1 MTRSTGRFVGYDCII
16 ESDIDIWGADPCGAE
31 GADPPDIRVTARPA
45 LSSSPPDAGIYR
57 WTGEYLDFQPPGVG
71 RFRCR
76 DGDSIEVAATPGAD
90 PESIRALLIATA
102 LPALLWMRGAFVL
115 HAAAVLLP
123 GQDRALAIA
132 GPSGAGKSTLVDQLI
147 ARGAHLIA
155 DDTVRLSLTDGA
167 VSASGLPGGYFIRND
182 GDPERCFRET
192 PTETRR
198 RRAPLGALVFLSR
211 HPEAAASITRL
222 SAIGTVERLLAN
234 RHRPKVVDI
243 LGRQVSVLRDCA
255 SIAHRVLAYDWR
267 REENAPDLTSV
278 DWETL
283 VNSVRGDE

>member
-1 MTRSTGRFVGYDCII
+1 MTRRRFVGYDCVI
-16 ESDIDIWGADPCGAE
+16 ESDIDIFGADPCGAD
-31 GADPPDIRVTARPA
+31 GADLPDIRVTAQPA
-45 LSSSPPDAGIYR
+45 LSISAPDACIYR

-76 DGDSIEVAATPGAD
+76 DGDSIEVVATPGAD
-90 PESIRALLIATA
+90 PEMIRALLIATA

-132 GPSGAGKSTLVDQLI
+132 GPSGAGKSTLVGQLI

-155 DDTVRLSLTDGA
+155 DDTVRLSLAEDGA

-182 GDPERCFRET
+182 GDAERAFREA
-192 PTETRR
+192 PAEKRR

-211 HPEAAASITRL
+211 HPESASSITGL
-222 SAIGTVERLLAN
+222 SAVGTVERLLAN

-267 REENAPDLTSV
+267 REENGPALTSAE
-278 DWETL
+278 WETL
-283 VNSVRGDE
+283 VNSVPGDE